1 MPARKNIL
9 RKSNSKKTR
18 RKQSQSKAQVEILS
32 SKTVFQGSVFG
43 VTSDR
48 VKEPG
53 GVVVRRDIVRHRG
66 SVVIL
71 AVEDSGPELRLVLE
85 RQYRYAAGD
94 YLWELPSGSLDP
106 GEAPLSGAKRE
117 LLEETGYRAKTW
129 SRAFSFYP
137 SPGVLDETMTVYLA
151 RGLTLGKA
159 QPEADEFIEC
169 TLKPLSE
176 VVQMVLSGRI
186 RAGNTIASVL
196 WLTESLRRR
205 KR

>member
-1 MPARKNIL
+1 MPAKNTVV
-9 RKSNSKKTR
+9 RGSRSKR
-18 RKQSQSKAQVEILS
+18 VQRKQSQSKAQVEILS

-66 SVVIL
+66 SVVII
-71 AVEDSGPELRLVLE
+71 AVDDSGPELRVVLE
-85 RQYRYAAGD
+85 RQYRYAARD
-94 YLWELPSGSLDP
+94 YLWEVPSGSIDP

-151 RGLTLGKA
+151 RGLTPGKA
-159 QPEADEFIEC
+159 QPEKDEFIEC
-169 TLKPLSE
+169 ALKPLSD
-176 VVQMVLSGRI
+176 VVEMVLSGRI